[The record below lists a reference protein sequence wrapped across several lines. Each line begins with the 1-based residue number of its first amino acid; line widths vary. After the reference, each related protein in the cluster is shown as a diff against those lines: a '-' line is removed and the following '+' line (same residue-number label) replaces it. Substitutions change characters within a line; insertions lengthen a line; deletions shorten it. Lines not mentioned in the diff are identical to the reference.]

1 MNVLDLLF
9 SPKGT
14 IKPQPFAI
22 VVIGIYVINILAG
35 SILDGQ
41 FVMRAGI
48 WPYVGLQLLLTWIW
62 FVVHRK
68 RLADAG
74 KGYAMAASLAFIY
87 LVGVLIL
94 AGFMAASAP
103 AVLDKVDPAD
113 PRVSLFGVIVAV
125 LFINTLF
132 TGDFFLIALFIFLLL
147 GLPLLFALIVVIYSI
162 VTGARTSLSQEPPLS
177 PPPSLPEMPVPEP
190 ATPLPGI
197 EKPRSPF
204 S

>member
-14 IKPQPFAI
+14 IKPQPFAL
-22 VVIGIYVINILAG
+22 VVAGIYILNILAG

-41 FVMRAGI
+41 FVMRTGLL
-48 WPYVGLQLLLTWIW
+48 PYVLLQIMLGWIW
-62 FVVHRK
+62 FVAHKK

-74 KGYAMAASLAFIY
+74 RGYAVAASLAFLFIA
-87 LVGVLIL
+87 GVVIFAALT
-94 AGFMAASAP
+94 AASAP
-103 AVLDKVDPAD
+103 AVLDKVDPAE
-113 PRVSLFGVIVAV
+113 PRVSLFAAIFAIG
-125 LFINTLF
+125 FIYTIL
-132 TGDFFLIALFIFLLL
+132 TGDIFLISLFFFLLL
-147 GLPLLFALIVVIYSI
+147 GVPLLFTLTVVIYSI
-162 VTGARTSLSQEPPLS
+162 VTGARASLTTAAPPL
-177 PPPSLPEMPVPEP
+177 PPLPPAMPVPEP